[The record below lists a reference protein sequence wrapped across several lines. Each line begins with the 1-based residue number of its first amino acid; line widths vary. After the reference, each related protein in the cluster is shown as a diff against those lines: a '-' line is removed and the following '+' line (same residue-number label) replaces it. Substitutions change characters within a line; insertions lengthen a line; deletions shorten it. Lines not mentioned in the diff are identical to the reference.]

1 MSSAGDAG
9 GRWLCL
15 PGRLEV
21 RLHFALPLVIAA
33 SFVLRGDLWARY
45 LLLLGVL
52 VVHEVAHAAASLALG
67 AKRAVVEI
75 WPVFGRAAVENWADR
90 RTAWVALAAPAANL
104 LLGLIC
110 LLAGG
115 EPTLRLRESP
125 LLDFLLSANLIMGL
139 GNLIPIQ
146 PIDGG
151 RALAA
156 LRRGRAAGE

>member
-1 MSSAGDAG
+1 MSSPGDAA

-33 SFVLRGDLWARY
+33 SFVVRGNLWARY

-52 VVHEVAHAAASLALG
+52 VAHELAHAVTSLALG
-67 AKRAVVEI
+67 AKRASVSI
-75 WPVFGRAAVENWADR
+75 WPVFGRADVENWADR
-90 RTAWVALAAPAANL
+90 RTAWVALAAPALNL
-104 LLGLIC
+104 ILAGIFA
-110 LLAGG
+110 LAGG
-115 EPTLRLRESP
+115 APTFRIGSGP
-125 LLDFLLSANLIMGL
+125 LLDFLVSVNLVMGL
-139 GNLIPIQ
+139 ANLIPIP

-156 LRRGRAAGE
+156 LRRPPAK

>member
-1 MSSAGDAG
+1 MSSTGDADS
-9 GRWLCL
+9 RWLCL

-52 VVHEVAHAAASLALG
+52 VVHELAHAATSLALG
-67 AKRAVVEI
+67 AKRAVVCI
-75 WPVFGRAAVENWADR
+75 WPVFGRAEVENWADR

-104 LLGLIC
+104 VLALAC
-110 LLAGG
+110 ALAGG
-115 EPTLRLRESP
+115 EPTFRLRDGP
-125 LLDFLLSANLIMGL
+125 LLDFVLSANLLMGL
-139 GNLIPIQ
+139 GNLIPIP

-156 LRRGRAAGE
+156 LRGGSKPE